1 MIKDKIIEYR
11 RHIHQNPEIGFN
23 TKNTNDYVMNILK
36 NLGYQVTPVL
46 NGAGCIASL
55 DLNKETTIGFRS
67 DLDALPIK
75 EQTNLP
81 FKSENGNMH
90 ACGHDAHIAILL
102 GAANLFILHKN
113 ELKYNIVLVFQPAE
127 EGPLPGGAIN
137 IIKEY
142 DLSNVKFFFAYHV
155 TNKLFT
161 GQIGI
166 KAHEACAAPDL
177 WELEIVG
184 KGCHASTPHLGKNP
198 IIPASII
205 VEKFQEL
212 HNKLKDNHIVIS
224 TTFIQSGVSMN
235 IITDKCLLKGTA
247 HSFTKEQ
254 RDYLNS
260 QMYQIIEETCKT
272 YKVEFK
278 FSFHYAYD
286 PVYND
291 DIAVS
296 MVKKAAHKV
305 LDSKNIIS
313 LEQPEMVGE
322 DFSYYRKNSQIC
334 LTWLGVRGIN
344 EPFYDLHSANFL
356 LDENALLNGS
366 LILLNIAL
374 DK

>member
-36 NLGYQVTPVL
+36 NLGYKVTPVL

-102 GAANLFILHKN
+102 GAANLFMLHKN

-247 HSFTKEQ
+247 RSFTKEQ

-291 DIAVS
+291 DIAIS
-296 MVKKAAHKV
+296 MVKKAAAKI
-305 LDSKNIIS
+305 LDSKDIIS

-334 LTWLGVRGIN
+334 LTWLGVRAIN

-374 DK
+374 GN